1 MLTGRNYVLIKYCII
16 LGIKFDS
23 SIWGSINL
31 YYWNMKPKL
40 YGYRNCLYLDIS
52 QMMQLTLRIYPHLVC
67 IFMNSHLTFV
77 LFDHVANTELFQTF
91 MGKLCDSGIIRVN
104 LQW

>member
-1 MLTGRNYVLIKYCII
+1 MLSGRNYVLIKYCII
-16 LGIKFDS
+16 LDIRFDS
-23 SIWGSINL
+23 
-31 YYWNMKPKL
+31 YAKPKI

-77 LFDHVANTELFQTF
+77 LFDHVANTEIFQKF

>member
-1 MLTGRNYVLIKYCII
+1 
-16 LGIKFDS
+16 
-23 SIWGSINL
+23 
-31 YYWNMKPKL
+31 
-40 YGYRNCLYLDIS
+40 
-52 QMMQLTLRIYPHLVC
+52 MMQLTLRLYPHLVC

-77 LFDHVANTELFQTF
+77 LFDHVANTELFQKF

>member
-1 MLTGRNYVLIKYCII
+1 MAQFVV
-16 LGIKFDS
+16 
-23 SIWGSINL
+23 
-31 YYWNMKPKL
+31 YYWNMKPKI

-52 QMMQLTLRIYPHLVC
+52 QMMQLTLRMYPHLVC

-77 LFDHVANTELFQTF
+77 LFDHVANTELFQKF

-104 LQW
+104 LQ

>member
-1 MLTGRNYVLIKYCII
+1 
-16 LGIKFDS
+16 
-23 SIWGSINL
+23 
-31 YYWNMKPKL
+31 
-40 YGYRNCLYLDIS
+40 
-52 QMMQLTLRIYPHLVC
+52 MMQLTLRMYPHLVC

-77 LFDHVANTELFQTF
+77 LFDHVANTEIFQKF

>member
-1 MLTGRNYVLIKYCII
+1 MLSGRNYVLIKYCNI
-16 LGIKFDS
+16 LDITF
-23 SIWGSINL
+23 NL
-31 YYWNMKPKL
+31 YYWNMKPKI

-52 QMMQLTLRIYPHLVC
+52 QMMQLTLRLYPHLVC

-77 LFDHVANTELFQTF
+77 LFDHVANTELFQKF

>member
-1 MLTGRNYVLIKYCII
+1 MLSGRNYVLIKYCNI
-16 LGIKFDS
+16 LDITF
-23 SIWGSINL
+23 NL
-31 YYWNMKPKL
+31 YYWNMKPKI

-52 QMMQLTLRIYPHLVC
+52 QMMQLTLRMYPHLVC

-77 LFDHVANTELFQTF
+77 LFDHVANTELFQKF

>member
-1 MLTGRNYVLIKYCII
+1 MLSGRNYVLIKYCNI
-16 LGIKFDS
+16 LDITF
-23 SIWGSINL
+23 NL
-31 YYWNMKPKL
+31 YYWNMKPKI

-77 LFDHVANTELFQTF
+77 LFDHVANTELFQKF